1 MSDQPHMFS
10 LKHPGWF
17 EKRQD
22 ARCKLDRI
30 NNGIW
35 ESEEEQLDYLRT
47 VFGAVGEDLY
57 FLEPVSFV
65 NGKNIF
71 IGDHVFINSNVTF
84 IDAAPIEIGDHTMIA
99 PGCVVTTVDHPK
111 QPGERRGFTSR
122 AQAIKIGRDVWIGA
136 NCTIFPGV
144 TIGDN
149 VIIGSNS
156 VVNKDIPS
164 NTVAFGSPARPH
176 RAIEDDT
183 GDAPSA

>member
-1 MSDQPHMFS
+1 MSAPRTFS
-10 LKHPGWF
+10 LKYPGWF

-22 ARCKLDRI
+22 VRRKLDRI

-71 IGDHVFINSNVTF
+71 IGDHVFIGPNVGIYTVNHALLPDQRNAG
-84 IDAAPIEIGDHTMIA
+84 IMRSLPIAIGNN
-99 PGCVVTTVDHPK
+99 
-111 QPGERRGFTSR
+111 
-122 AQAIKIGRDVWIGA
+122 VWIGGH
-136 NCTIFPGV
+136 TVVMQGV

-149 VIIGSNS
+149 TVIGAGS
-156 VVNKDIPS
+156 VVTHDIPAGV
-164 NTVAFGSPARPH
+164 VAVGSPCRVLRKITEADRVTPV
-176 RAIEDDT
+176 
-183 GDAPSA
+183 